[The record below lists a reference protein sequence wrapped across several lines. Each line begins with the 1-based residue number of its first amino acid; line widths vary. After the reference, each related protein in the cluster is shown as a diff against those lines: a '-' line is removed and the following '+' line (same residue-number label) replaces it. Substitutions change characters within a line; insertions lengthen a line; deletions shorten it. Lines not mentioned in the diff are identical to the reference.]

1 MATRI
6 TDTSVVLP
14 KERVLRSLQQ
24 DVERILEIHQKIRKS
39 WPRFARALFQGNQV
53 MKRVLKRMKK
63 SDIDTINILLSDM
76 SVITN
81 SVIARQQLVASGYPD
96 LVDRADVGL
105 REYYRCIGKIS
116 SYIKN
121 QKYLIALGIG
131 TLGAFGICA
140 YVVLSMLQSQA
151 ELPWFF
157 IHISVLLLGYSF
169 VNRFF
174 LRDSLVQDVMCD
186 IMDLSKRNP
195 SVSVSFLGWVAYDP
209 SREAVLVRLLVSSV
223 LFLRPSR

>member
-1 MATRI
+1 MI
-6 TDTSVVLP
+6 TSIRDNAVVLP
-14 KERVLRSLQQ
+14 KERALRSLQH
-24 DVERILEIHQKIRKS
+24 DVERILEIHRIIRTR
-39 WPRFARALFQGNQV
+39 WPRFARALFQGNQM
-53 MKRVLKRMKK
+53 MKRVRKRMEK

-76 SVITN
+76 SVVTN
-81 SVIARQQLVASGYPD
+81 SVIERQQLVASGYPD

-116 SYIKN
+116 SHIKN

-140 YVVLSMLQSQA
+140 YVVLSMLHSHS

-157 IHISVLLLGYSF
+157 IHISALLLGFSC

-174 LRDSLVQDVMCD
+174 FRDRLVQDVICE
-186 IMDLSKRNP
+186 IMDLSQRNP

-209 SREAVLVRLLVSSV
+209 SREAVLVRSLVSSV
-223 LFLRPSR
+223 LFSRPSR

>member
-1 MATRI
+1 MAIGI
-6 TDTSVVLP
+6 TDNTVFLP
-14 KERVLRSLQQ
+14 KERVLRSLQH
-24 DVERILEIHQKIRKS
+24 DVERIMEIHRMIRKR

-53 MKRVLKRMKK
+53 MKRVRRRMKN

-76 SVITN
+76 SAVTN
-81 SVIARQQLVASGYPD
+81 SVIDRQQLVASGYPD

-140 YVVLSMLQSQA
+140 YVVLGMLQSQA
-151 ELPWFF
+151 QLPWFF
-157 IHISVLLLGYSF
+157 IHISALLLGFSC

-174 LRDSLVQDVMCD
+174 FRDRIVQDVICD
-186 IMDLSKRNP
+186 IMDLSQRNL